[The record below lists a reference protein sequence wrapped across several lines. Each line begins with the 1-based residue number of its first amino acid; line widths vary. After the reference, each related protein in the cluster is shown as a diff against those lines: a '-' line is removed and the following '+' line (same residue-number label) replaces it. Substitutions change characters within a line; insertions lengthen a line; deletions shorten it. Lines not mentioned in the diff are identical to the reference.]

1 MGGACGQIA
10 KNGRF
15 KNQENN
21 LCANEAAG
29 FNGSGDLKL
38 VRKIQLGRLPVL
50 PMVAGHAPLDKGF
63 AKSVFNK
70 VICAFS
76 THHRRA
82 AMPRRGS
89 LNLMRPIGC
98 VLHHITELYE
108 TVRSLDAS
116 DQRA

>member
-15 KNQENN
+15 RNQANN
-21 LCANEAAG
+21 LCDNEAAG

-63 AKSVFNK
+63 AKSVFDK
-70 VICAFS
+70 VICAFQPIIEE
-76 THHRRA
+76 RQ
-82 AMPRRGS
+82 RRGEA
-89 LNLMRPIGC
+89 LDLMRPIGC

-116 DQRA
+116 D